1 MVNEDNIISEP
12 EVKEKEKKEEEGG
25 GVAAAP
31 DHSEALTFDEL
42 FEQSL
47 QEISTG
53 KMVTGRVVEI
63 NDDFVMVDVGYKTEG
78 RINVNEFKDDAGEIT
93 CAVGDEIEV
102 VVDRKTEEDLILSR
116 DKAVRTRVWDDIVEA
131 HEAGTLVS
139 GTIIKKV
146 KGGLTVDIG
155 CYAFLPGSQVDVRPV
170 RDLDKY
176 IGETMEFEILKY
188 DRKRNNVVLSRK
200 TILEKELEE
209 QRHKVLENMEEGM
222 VIEGIVKNI
231 TDYGLFVDL
240 GGIDGLL
247 HITDMS
253 WGRIRHPSESFSKG
267 DSITVK
273 VLSFDPEKGRV
284 SLGLKQLTKNPWDT
298 ITEAYPVG
306 ATVEG
311 TIVSIMDYGVF
322 VEVEPGVEGLV
333 HVSEMFWTKKIK
345 HPSKVVSVGDTVS
358 VQVLEVDPDNK
369 RISLG
374 LKQTMSNPWEEL
386 KEKYPEGQVIKGK
399 IKNIA
404 DFGIFVG
411 IDDEIDGLVHVS
423 DLSWRKRVK
432 HPSELYKKGQEIE
445 AVVLSIDAENGKFSL
460 GIKQLEMNPWEELS
474 VKVGTGAV
482 VSGTV
487 TNVTDFGIFVEI
499 EEGIEGLV
507 HISELSRNR
516 VKSTKDVFK
525 VGDSVSAIIKN
536 IDVANQKVGLSIKDF
551 EISTDQS
558 SQNQYVNNNEKV
570 VSNLGDLLSGIK
582 L

>member
-1 MVNEDNIISEP
+1 MVNENNIMNETQIN
-12 EVKEKEKKEEEGG
+12 EKENKGGEG
-25 GVAAAP
+25 ATEI
-31 DHSEALTFDEL
+31 DHGESLTFDEL

-53 KMVTGRVVEI
+53 KMVTGRVVEV

-78 RINVNEFKDDAGEIT
+78 RINAVEFKDDTGEIT
-93 CAVGDEIEV
+93 CSVGDEIEV

-131 HEAGTLVS
+131 HEANELVT

-155 CYAFLPGSQVDVRPV
+155 CYAFLPGSQVDVRPI
-170 RDLDKY
+170 RDLDKF
-176 IGETMEFEILKY
+176 IGQTMEFEILKY

-200 TILEKELEE
+200 AILEKEMEE
-209 QRHKVLENMEEGM
+209 QRQKVLENMEEGM
-222 VIEGIVKNI
+222 VIDGTVKNI

-267 DSITVK
+267 DSIQVK
-273 VLSFDPEKGRV
+273 VLNFDSEKGRV
-284 SLGLKQLTKNPWDT
+284 SLGLKQLTENPWDT
-298 ITEAYPVG
+298 ITESYPVG
-306 ATVEG
+306 MVVEG
-311 TIVSIMDYGVF
+311 EVVSIMDYGAF
-322 VEVEPGVEGLV
+322 VEIESGVEGLV

-345 HPSKVVSVGDTVS
+345 HPSKVVSVGDKVS

-374 LKQTMSNPWEEL
+374 LKQTMPNPWEVL
-386 KEKYPEGQVIKGK
+386 REKYPVGQVVKGK

-411 IDDEIDGLVHVS
+411 IDDDIDGLVHVS
-423 DLSWRKRVK
+423 DLSWKKRIK
-432 HPSELYKKGQEIE
+432 HPSELYKKGQEID

-460 GIKQLEMNPWEELS
+460 GVKQLEMNPWEEL
-474 VKVGTGAV
+474 KTKLGTGAV
-482 VSGTV
+482 VSGKV

-516 VKSTKDVFK
+516 VKSTKDVYK
-525 VGDSVSAIIKN
+525 VGDTVNAVIKN
-536 IDVANQKVGLSIKDF
+536 IDVENQKVGLSIKDY

-570 VSNLGDLLSGIK
+570 VSNLGDILAGIK

>member
-12 EVKEKEKKEEEGG
+12 EVTEEETEKEGG
-25 GVAAAP
+25 EVAAAP

-63 NDDFVMVDVGYKTEG
+63 NEDFVMVDVGYKTEG
-78 RINVNEFKDDAGEIT
+78 RINVNEFKDDAGKIT

-273 VLSFDPEKGRV
+273 VLSFDSEKGRV

-298 ITEAYPVG
+298 ISDAYPVG
-306 ATVEG
+306 AIVEG
-311 TIVSIMDYGVF
+311 IVVSIMDYGVF

-423 DLSWRKRVK
+423 DLSWRKRIK

-445 AVVLSIDAENGKFSL
+445 AVVLNIDAENGKFSL

-474 VKVGTGAV
+474 AKVGTGAV

-525 VGDSVSAIIKN
+525 VGDTVSAIIKN
-536 IDVANQKVGLSIKDF
+536 IDVENQKVGLSIKDF

-570 VSNLGDLLSGIK
+570 VSNLGDLLANIK